1 MKEEPQKP
9 SVATSAEFTIP
20 IEDLVGMLGG
30 LDEEPV
36 RPRVLT
42 VQDELMRFVA
52 EAADSSQPASAEVV
66 RTRPTSA
73 GERTI
78 RAHL

>member
-1 MKEEPQKP
+1 MEEEPQKP
-9 SVATSAEFTIP
+9 TVATSAEFTIP
-20 IEDLVGMLGG
+20 IEDLVGLFGG

-36 RPRVLT
+36 RPRILS

-52 EAADSSQPASAEVV
+52 EAADSFQPASAEVV
-66 RTRPTSA
+66 RTRPASA